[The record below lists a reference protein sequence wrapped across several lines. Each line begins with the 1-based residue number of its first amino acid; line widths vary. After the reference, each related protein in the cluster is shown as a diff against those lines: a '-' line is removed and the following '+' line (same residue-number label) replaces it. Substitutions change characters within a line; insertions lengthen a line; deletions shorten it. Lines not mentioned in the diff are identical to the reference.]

1 MTREQKAVIARRN
14 GAKSKGPVTPEGKLR
29 SSRNALVTG
38 RHATTLKFFVP
49 PAEAIADRHA
59 RRRYYPILDGM
70 LDSFRPE
77 NEHEAFLVREMAH
90 IRWHLE
96 PLCLRRFQLS
106 ELEYKRVCID
116 KDRAGESV
124 IDMSLYKRI
133 DTLTRRESHLLNMLL
148 NDKKLRRTA
157 A

>member
-1 MTREQKAVIARRN
+1 MTRDQKAEISRRN
-14 GAKSKGPVTPEGKLR
+14 GAKSKGPVTPEGKRR
-29 SSRNALVTG
+29 SSRNALATG
-38 RHATTLKFFVP
+38 RHATVLKFFVP
-49 PAEAIADRHA
+49 PPEAIADRHA
-59 RRRYYPILDGM
+59 RRRFYQILDDM
-70 LDSFRPE
+70 LDCFRPE

-106 ELEYKRVCID
+106 ELEYKRICID
-116 KDRAGESV
+116 KDHSRESV

-133 DTLTRRESHLLNMLL
+133 DTLSRRESQLLNMLL
-148 NDKKLRRTA
+148 NDKKLRRKA